1 MAKTQFA
8 VEMGMGTDLRGA
20 DYTKAARRAVHDAL
34 HRNYLT
40 VADAFGFPKSEMIVD
55 IRIGVGNP
63 EAVDLEAVK
72 REAPYG
78 HISAEAVKGGA
89 DLEMNGNTVI
99 VANAI
104 VSVSFDVQADGAE
117 GAP

>member
-40 VADAFGFPKSEMIVD
+40 VADAFGFERAQMIVD
-55 IRIGVGNP
+55 IRIGVGQP
-63 EAVDLEAVK
+63 DRVDLEAVK
-72 REAPYG
+72 LEAPYG
-78 HISAEAVKGGA
+78 HVSAEAVLGGA
-89 DLEMNGNTVI
+89 DLEMNGNAVI

-104 VSVSFDVQADGAE
+104 VTVSFDVE
-117 GAP
+117 KSE

>member
-34 HRNYLT
+34 HRNSLT
-40 VADAFGFPKSEMIVD
+40 MADAFGFPKDRMIVD
-55 IRIGVGNP
+55 IRVGVGQP
-63 EAVDLEAVK
+63 DKVDLEAVK
-72 REAPYG
+72 LEAPYG
-78 HISAEAVKGGA
+78 QVTAEAVKGGA
-89 DLEMNGNTVI
+89 DLENNGGAVI

-104 VSVSFDVQADGAE
+104 ITVSFDVERDA
-117 GAP
+117 

>member
-1 MAKTQFA
+1 MARTQFA

-40 VADAFGFPKSEMIVD
+40 VADAFGFPKEAMIVA
-55 IRIGVGNP
+55 IRLGVGRP
-63 EAVDLEAVK
+63 EAVDLEAV
-72 REAPYG
+72 RAEAPYG
-78 HISAEAVKGGA
+78 TVTAEAIRGGA
-89 DLEMNGNTVI
+89 DLEMNGNPVI

-104 VSVSFDVQADGAE
+104 VTVSFDVEATR
-117 GAP
+117 

>member
-40 VADAFGFPKSEMIVD
+40 VADAFGFERAQMIVD
-55 IRIGVGNP
+55 IRIGVGQP
-63 EAVDLEAVK
+63 DRVDLEAVK
-72 REAPYG
+72 QEAPYG
-78 HISAEAVKGGA
+78 HVSAEAILGGA
-89 DLEMNGNTVI
+89 DLEMNGNAVI

-104 VSVSFDVQADGAE
+104 VTVSFDVE
-117 GAP
+117 KSE

>member
-40 VADAFGFPKSEMIVD
+40 VAPAFGFPKDSMIVD
-55 IRIGVGNP
+55 IRIGVGDP
-63 EAVDLEAVK
+63 DAVDLDAVK
-72 REAPYG
+72 SEAPYG
-78 HISAEAVKGGA
+78 IVSAEAIRGGA
-89 DLEMNGNTVI
+89 DLEMNGNRVI

-104 VSVSFDVQADGAE
+104 VSVSFDVERDG
-117 GAP
+117 

>member
-40 VADAFGFPKSEMIVD
+40 VADAFGFSKSEMIVD
-55 IRIGVGNP
+55 IRIGVGDP
-63 EAVDLEAVK
+63 DAVDLEAVK
-72 REAPYG
+72 LEAPYG
-78 HISAEAVKGGA
+78 HVSAEAVKGGA
-89 DLEMNGNTVI
+89 DLEMNGNRVI

-104 VSVSFDVQADGAE
+104 VSVSFDVEKAA
-117 GAP
+117 

>member
-1 MAKTQFA
+1 MKTQFA

-40 VADAFGFPKSEMIVD
+40 VGPAFDLPKEAMIVD
-55 IRIGVGNP
+55 IRIGVGDP
-63 EAVDLEAVK
+63 SAVDLEAVK
-72 REAPYG
+72 AEAPYG
-78 HISAEAVKGGA
+78 IVSAEAIRGGA
-89 DLEMNGNTVI
+89 DFEMNGNRVI

-104 VSVSFDVQADGAE
+104 VSVSFDVERDA
-117 GAP
+117 

>member
-40 VADAFGFPKSEMIVD
+40 VADAFGFGKDAMIVD

-63 EAVDLEAVK
+63 QAVDLEAVK
-72 REAPYG
+72 AEAPYG
-78 HISAEAVKGGA
+78 RVSAEAVLGGA
-89 DLEMNGNTVI
+89 DLEMNGNPVI

-104 VSVSFDVQADGAE
+104 VSVSFDVEKGA
-117 GAP
+117 

>member
-8 VEMGMGTDLRGA
+8 VEMGMGTDLKGA
-20 DYTKAARRAVHDAL
+20 DYTKAACRAVHDAL

-40 VADAFGFPKSEMIVD
+40 VAQAFDLPKEAMLVD

-63 EAVDLEAVK
+63 AAVDLDRVRA
-72 REAPYG
+72 EAPYG
-78 HISAEAVKGGA
+78 TVTAEAIKGGA
-89 DLEMNGNTVI
+89 DLEMNGDKVI

-104 VSVSFDVQADGAE
+104 VSVSFDVERDQ
-117 GAP
+117 